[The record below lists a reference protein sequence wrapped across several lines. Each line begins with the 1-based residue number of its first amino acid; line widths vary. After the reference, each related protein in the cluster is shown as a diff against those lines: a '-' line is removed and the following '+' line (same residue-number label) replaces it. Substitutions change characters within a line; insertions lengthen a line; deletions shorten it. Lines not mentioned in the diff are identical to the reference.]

1 MKNIV
6 FSTAS
11 LLGKASKLV
20 VSLTGSTFSSIKDG
34 YISGYTGINT
44 VNDVNPAVEQPKEQ
58 TPTVSRTPV
67 QQEFDFSD
75 IRQRMGG
82 FGPLF
87 FIMFFI
93 EEGMICPLC
102 LRPKDNGTHLKS
114 ALDCLHPSFWE
125 DQVEQSIICQECE
138 AVATS
143 CSDCD

>member
-1 MKNIV
+1 VQDKAHPPYLILTTIYTEVIMKNIV

-75 IRQRMGG
+75 IR
-82 FGPLF
+82 
-87 FIMFFI
+87 
-93 EEGMICPLC
+93 
-102 LRPKDNGTHLKS
+102 
-114 ALDCLHPSFWE
+114 
-125 DQVEQSIICQECE
+125 
-138 AVATS
+138 
-143 CSDCD
+143 